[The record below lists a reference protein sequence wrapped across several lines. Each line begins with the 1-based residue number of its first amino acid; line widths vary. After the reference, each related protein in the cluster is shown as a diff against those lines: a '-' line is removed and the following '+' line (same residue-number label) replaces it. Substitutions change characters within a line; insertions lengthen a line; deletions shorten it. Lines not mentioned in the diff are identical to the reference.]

1 MIQVNNIYNG
11 DCLELM
17 PTLESGS
24 FDLILVD
31 PPYGTMNT
39 DGGRKMNIDGWDNV
53 LNYEKMFN
61 ECSRLLRR
69 NGKLLMFCQEP
80 FTSTTINKQIAS
92 LPFSYKL
99 FWLKDSFANA
109 LGCKKAPVNYV
120 EEILVFSTF
129 NNKHDFEGVH
139 PLREYF
145 KLVLEYTNLTL
156 KAINNKLGHRRAE
169 HSFYINSSQ
178 FSLCTQ
184 LTYNELIKVF
194 SIDKMQGFKPYEE
207 LKKIDTEFRT
217 KLKDE
222 LNKKY
227 PSVFN
232 LPPNA
237 KYKSNVLEYKKDY
250 NGYHPTQKPVALLED
265 LIKTYSNVGDN
276 VLDFTCGSGSTGVA
290 CQNTDR
296 NYTLIEKEEK
306 YYDIAKQ
313 RLHDN
318 AKRLKEQL
326 F

>member
-39 DGGRKMNIDGWDNV
+39 DGGRKMNINGWDNV

-80 FTSTTINKQIAS
+80 FTSTTINKQVAS
-92 LPFSYKL
+92 LPFSCKL

-120 EEILVFSTF
+120 EEILVFS
-129 NNKHDFEGVH
+129 KQHDFEGLH
-139 PLREYF
+139 SLREYQRKVYNF
-145 KLVLEYTNLTL
+145 IGVSVKEISKHTGSTYNLHYWT
-156 KAINNKLGHRRAE
+156 KG
-169 HSFYINSSQ
+169 SQ
-178 FSLCTQ
+178 FSAITEKD
-184 LTYNELIKVF
+184 YNIFIKVF
-194 SIDKMQGFKPYEE
+194 SIDKMQGFKPFEE
-207 LKKIDTEFRT
+207 LKAIDEAY
-217 KLKDE
+217 
-222 LNKKY
+222 KKQFA
-227 PSVFN
+227 STFN

-250 NGYHPTQKPVALLED
+250 NGYHPDTKACSIIGGLDKD
-265 LIKTYSNVGDN
+265 LQQCRG
-276 VLDFTCGSGSTGVA
+276 
-290 CQNTDR
+290 
-296 NYTLIEKEEK
+296 
-306 YYDIAKQ
+306 
-313 RLHDN
+313 
-318 AKRLKEQL
+318 
-326 F
+326 